1 MEYTIRNIFNG
12 NHDILHPYL
21 RIVDEQH
28 NILFDRMD
36 EKITIP
42 EQYMDREM
50 YWYHD
55 SLICDDGISREIIC
69 LRDEK

>member
-1 MEYTIRNIFNG
+1 
-12 NHDILHPYL
+12 
-21 RIVDEQH
+21 
-28 NILFDRMD
+28 MD